1 MLNKLLPNS
10 LAYRLLAMTVL
21 WTTLA
26 LLITGLILSAVFR
39 TNTQR
44 DFERLL
50 QAHTYNLMGAIDVS
64 QEGRLSGAPN
74 LGDPRFVTPLSGWY
88 WSVATADNPS
98 QPLIHS
104 PSIPGDALDI
114 PPTSEYPF
122 DDEFRRL
129 TLVADAQGNSIR
141 QLEAQL
147 FVGEGTTL
155 YQVLVAGNSSDIE
168 AAVDQFNRTLLL
180 FFLLFGFGTILA
192 TFFVIRLGLR
202 PLSAA
207 TEALHNV
214 REGQADA
221 LEGTYPTE
229 IQPLAAEINALIAAN
244 RAIVERARTQVGNL
258 AHAVKT
264 PLAVILNEVRP
275 GSDEK
280 SALIADQAEL
290 MKSQVQT
297 YLDRARISAQRNT
310 VVARTQVVP
319 VLSKMVRVMERLAP
333 TITFE
338 VDENAAD
345 PVFRGEQQDLEEIL
359 GNLLENASRFARD
372 KVLVSI
378 LDDGEGEFADSSLTI
393 VIEDDGPGLMAAE
406 RKEAL
411 KRGMRLD
418 ESQPGSGLGLSI
430 VRDMTGEYGGTF
442 RLDDSTLGGLKAV
455 IVLPK
460 LSPK

>member
-1 MLNKLLPNS
+1 MLNRLLPNS
-10 LAYRLLAMTVL
+10 LAYRLLAMTAL

-26 LLITGLILSAVFR
+26 LLVTGLILSTVFR

-50 QAHTYNLMGAIDVS
+50 QAHAYNLMGAIDVS
-64 QEGRLSGAPN
+64 QEGSLSGEPD
-74 LGDPRFVTPLSGWY
+74 LGDSRFGTPFSGWY

-98 QPLIHS
+98 KPLIHS
-104 PSIPGDALDI
+104 LSIPGDALDI
-114 PPTSEYPF
+114 PPTNEQPF
-122 DDEFRRL
+122 DNEFRRL
-129 TLVADAQGNSIR
+129 TLVTDAQGNSIR

-168 AAVDQFNRTLLL
+168 EAVHEFNKTLLL
-180 FFLLFGFGTILA
+180 FFLLFGIGTIVA
-192 TFFVIRLGLR
+192 TFFVIRIGLQ

-207 TEALHNV
+207 TEALHKV
-214 REGQADA
+214 REGQADM

-229 IQPLAAEINALIAAN
+229 IQPLAAEINALIATN
-244 RAIVERARTQVGNL
+244 RSIVERARTKVGNL

-275 GSDEK
+275 GKDEK

-297 YLDRARISAQRNT
+297 YLDRARITAQRNT
-310 VVARTQVVP
+310 IVARTQVRP
-319 VLSKMVRVMERLAP
+319 VLAKMLRVMERLAP
-333 TITFE
+333 NITFVLKDGE
-338 VDENAAD
+338 AD

-359 GNLLENASRFARD
+359 GNLLENASRFARH
-372 KVLVSI
+372 KVVISI
-378 LDDGEGEFADSSLTI
+378 QDEGEGESATSSMTI
-393 VIEDDGPGLMAAE
+393 LIEDDGPGLMATE
-406 RKEAL
+406 RDDAL

-430 VRDMTGEYGGTF
+430 VRDIAGEYGGSF
-442 RLDDSTLGGLKAV
+442 RLDDSALGGLMAV

-460 LSPK
+460 LSPR